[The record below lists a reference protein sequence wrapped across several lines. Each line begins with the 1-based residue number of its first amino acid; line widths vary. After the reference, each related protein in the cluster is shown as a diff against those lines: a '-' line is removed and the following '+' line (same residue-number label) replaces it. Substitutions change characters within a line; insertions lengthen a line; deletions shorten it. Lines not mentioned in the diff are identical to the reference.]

1 MSVTLANLRTRV
13 RYQADIE
20 SSTHVSDAELTYYVN
35 NSAAE
40 LHGLL
45 CTLYED
51 YYLTSSTFTL
61 TSANT
66 YTLPSNFFKLRG
78 LDYDNAGSYIT
89 VPRFSFEERNRWQ
102 ERYQRGDL
110 EVWRAFRL
118 MQGAIYIL
126 PEDDFAGTYR
136 LWYLLNYTAMTSD
149 ADTLSDLM
157 GWDEYVVVDA
167 AIKCLQKEE
176 SDASI
181 LTARKA
187 ELKRRIEGEATNRD
201 ASGPERI
208 TVVGSI
214 DGLIEDADSWCR

>member
-20 SSTHVSDAELTYYVN
+20 SSTHVSDAELTYYIN

-167 AIKCLQKEE
+167 AIKCLRKEE
-176 SDASI
+176 QDTTELMQEKASMQSRISTSLSDRGGVARVQETRRYASSY
-181 LTARKA
+181 
-187 ELKRRIEGEATNRD
+187 ELNDWNWE
-201 ASGPERI
+201 
-208 TVVGSI
+208 
-214 DGLIEDADSWCR
+214 